1 MFTEERRQ
9 YILNQ
14 LHTKRKASS
23 AELAHE
29 LNVSEDTIRRDLKEL
44 AENGLL
50 KKVHGG
56 AMAISPVPY
65 EYSARVELNLDG
77 KRRIAAEAAK
87 LIKSGMLVFIDGGT
101 TVGLIAE
108 YLPSGLQATF
118 VTHSA
123 ANAIA
128 FSNCR
133 SSKTILLGGILVPE
147 LLINEGAEVLETIER
162 FHADL
167 TLISVQGFD
176 KENGATVGHYQD
188 SLVKKA
194 FVEHS
199 SELGVLAGKEKLGF
213 SVHYKICDVS
223 ELDYLITD
231 EEPNNLKKL
240 KNSGFQI
247 MNV

>member
-9 YILNQ
+9 HILNQ

-87 LIKSGMLVFIDGGT
+87 LIKSGMLVFIDG
-101 TVGLIAE
+101 A
-108 YLPSGLQATF
+108 PP
-118 VTHSA
+118 
-123 ANAIA
+123 
-128 FSNCR
+128 
-133 SSKTILLGGILVPE
+133 LV
-147 LLINEGAEVLETIER
+147 
-162 FHADL
+162 
-167 TLISVQGFD
+167 
-176 KENGATVGHYQD
+176 
-188 SLVKKA
+188 
-194 FVEHS
+194 
-199 SELGVLAGKEKLGF
+199 
-213 SVHYKICDVS
+213 
-223 ELDYLITD
+223 
-231 EEPNNLKKL
+231 
-240 KNSGFQI
+240 
-247 MNV
+247 